1 MQLKSILIVDDEP
14 DILATLQFRVEQ
26 EGFDVRVARDGV
38 TALEQVR
45 ESPPHLIILD
55 VMLPG
60 ENGYRISKLIRDDEH
75 AGKLPHIP
83 IILLTAR
90 DLSSDPE
97 REKMF
102 LEFSAAELMLYKPFD
117 MTELLGHVR
126 RLLGLS

>member
-1 MQLKSILIVDDEP
+1 MELKSILIVDDEP

-26 EGFDVRVARDGV
+26 EGFDVRVARDGI
-38 TALEQVR
+38 TALAQVR
-45 ESPPHLIILD
+45 ESPPDLILLD

-60 ENGYRISKLIRDDEH
+60 ENGYRISKKIREDEE
-75 AGKLPHIP
+75 AGIVPHIP

-102 LEFSAAELMLYKPFD
+102 LEFSAADLMLYKPFD
-117 MTELLGHVR
+117 MHDLLVQMN
-126 RLLGLS
+126 RLLGQ